1 MIKRIL
7 EALLMAASEP
17 LSLDYLHKL
26 VISNG
31 IDIEKRDVRRFLDE
45 LTQDYQERAVELKE
59 VASGYRLQVRQDM
72 ATWVNKLWEEKPPRY
87 SRAFLET
94 LAIIVYKQPATR
106 AEIEEVRG
114 VSVSSNIIKT
124 LLEHGWIKVVGYKE
138 VPGRPALYAT
148 TAKFLDYFNLRS
160 LAELPSLQDAVE
172 IAVAETESEIIA
184 ETAEE
189 LLAAQEPQDLI
200 EEM

>member
-7 EALLMAASEP
+7 EALLMAANEP

-26 VISNG
+26 FTNNG
-31 IDIEKRDVRRFLDE
+31 IDIEKNDVRRFLDE
-45 LTQDYQERAVELKE
+45 LTQDYQNQDRAIELKE
-59 VASGYRLQVRQDM
+59 VASGYRLQVKQDL
-72 ATWVNKLWEEKPPRY
+72 ASWVNKLWEEKPPRY

-114 VSVSSNIIKT
+114 VSVSSNIVKT
-124 LLEHGWIKVVGYKE
+124 LLEHGWIKIVGYKE

-160 LAELPSLQDAVE
+160 LEELPTLQDAVE
-172 IAVAETESEIIA
+172 IVVSEEKEET
-184 ETAEE
+184 
-189 LLAAQEPQDLI
+189 
-200 EEM
+200 

>member
-7 EALLMAASEP
+7 EALLVAASEP

-26 VISNG
+26 FINND
-31 IDIEKRDVRRFLDE
+31 IDIEKIDLRRLLEE
-45 LTQDYQERAVELKE
+45 LAQDYKAQERAVELHE
-59 VASGYRLQVRQDM
+59 VASGYRLQVSQDL
-72 ATWVNKLWEEKPPRY
+72 AGWVSKLWEEKPPRY

-114 VSVSSNIIKT
+114 VGVGSNIMKT
-124 LLEHGWIKVVGYKE
+124 LLEHGWIKIVGHKE

-148 TAKFLDYFNLRS
+148 TSKFLDYFNLQS
-160 LAELPSLQDAVE
+160 LEELPVLQEADDDVN
-172 IAVAETESEIIA
+172 VLESVVKEK
-184 ETAEE
+184 EE
-189 LLAAQEPQDLI
+189 L
-200 EEM
+200 